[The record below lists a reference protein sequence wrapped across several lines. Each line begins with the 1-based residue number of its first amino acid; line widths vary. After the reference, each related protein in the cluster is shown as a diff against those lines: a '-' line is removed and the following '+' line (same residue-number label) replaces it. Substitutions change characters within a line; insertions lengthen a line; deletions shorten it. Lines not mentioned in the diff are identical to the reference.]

1 MLAVVQVGGSV
12 VTTHS
17 SLEDGMVCI
26 FDRDYNRPDP
36 LPGAKEWDT
45 IRDLEVSGL
54 LPGCLNLR
62 QEAGVGD

>member
-1 MLAVVQVGGSV
+1 M

-45 IRDLEVSGL
+45 IRDLEVSSQAPAW
-54 LPGCLNLR
+54 LPHSATEGR
-62 QEAGVGD
+62 GG